1 MSTLRD
7 DLAALRRALDAADA
21 AGDADAPAIAELRSR
36 CASVVASSAPSA
48 RAKISAEEMSAE
60 VVDSNPYSRLMALQ
74 RMGIVSEYRKIRE
87 KAVAV
92 VGVGGVGSVAAEM
105 LTRCGVGR
113 LQLYDFDTVE
123 IANMNRLF
131 FRPEH
136 AGLTKTDA
144 AVKTLREINPDVTYE
159 SYHMNIT
166 TVDGFARFADSL
178 VDQHTKK
185 SRVDLVFACV
195 DNYEA
200 RMAINQA
207 CLELDQVWMES
218 GVSEDAVSGHVQV
231 MIPGETAC
239 FACVPPLVVASG
251 IDEKT
256 LKREGVCAAS
266 LPTTMGMVAGMLV
279 QNSLKHMLHFGSV
292 TKYLGYSAL
301 KDFFPTMTVGCTAE
315 CDNAACRAAQR
326 RRRETLASPEY
337 VAKRAEEARVA
348 AAAAAEEA
356 ARPLHEA
363 NEWGICVSGGDE
375 PPGTGGSPGEG
386 QGSTSGGGKDAETG
400 VAGVSFALPR
410 NEKLDAET
418 LDAFKV
424 RDTGAGLED
433 LMAQLQGLNA
443 GKQ

>member
-1 MSTLRD
+1 MSSLRD
-7 DLAALRRALDAADA
+7 DLAALRRALDAAEG
-21 AGDADAPAIAELRSR
+21 AGEADASLIAELRSR
-36 CASVVASSAPSA
+36 CATVVAGAASSG
-48 RAKISAEEMSAE
+48 RTKISADEMSSE
-60 VVDSNPYSRLMALQ
+60 VVDTNPYSRLMALQ
-74 RMGIVSEYRKIRE
+74 RMGIVTEYARIRE

-105 LTRCGVGR
+105 LTRCGIGR

-123 IANMNRLF
+123 LANMNRLF

-144 AVKTLREINPDVTYE
+144 AVKTLREINPDVEYE

-166 TVDGFARFADSL
+166 TVDGFARFAGSL
-178 VDQHTKK
+178 VDPVTKE

-207 CLELDQVWMES
+207 CLELNQTWMES

-266 LPTTMGMVAGMLV
+266 LPTTMGIIAGLLV
-279 QNSLKHMLHFGSV
+279 QNSLKHMLRFGTV
-292 TKYLGYSAL
+292 TQYLGYSAL
-301 KDFFPTMTVGCTAE
+301 NDFFPTMRVLCSAE
-315 CDNAACRAAQR
+315 CGNAQCVQAQR
-326 RRRETLASPEY
+326 RHSEKVSSPEFL
-337 VAKRAEEARVA
+337 EARLLEERIKRDA
-348 AAAAAEEA
+348 DAREAAE
-356 ARPLHEA
+356 PLHEA
-363 NEWGICVSGGDE
+363 NEWGISVSGGDE
-375 PPGTGGSPGEG
+375 GELVVRLPGDPGLQTENDTGTFGIAYSM
-386 QGSTSGGGKDAETG
+386 
-400 VAGVSFALPR
+400 PR
-410 NEKLDAET
+410 NEKLDRAT
-418 LDAFKV
+418 IDAFKV
-424 RDTGAGLED
+424 EDTGVGLED
-433 LMAQLQGLNA
+433 LMFQLQGLNDA
-443 GKQ
+443 SNTKKV

>member
-1 MSTLRD
+1 
-7 DLAALRRALDAADA
+7 
-21 AGDADAPAIAELRSR
+21 
-36 CASVVASSAPSA
+36 
-48 RAKISAEEMSAE
+48 
-60 VVDSNPYSRLMALQ
+60 
-74 RMGIVSEYRKIRE
+74 MGIVSEYRKIRE

-166 TVDGFARFADSL
+166 TVDGFKRFADSL

-400 VAGVSFALPR
+400 AAGVSFAMPR

-443 GKQ
+443 EKQ